1 MMTMVM
7 TGRGYVDHYFLTM
20 YPVIIK
26 LYSSMLVVE
35 LRITDKAFIS
45 FHEVV
50 VELQWMIDDGTG
62 PTRERLG
69 GGAA

>member
-1 MMTMVM
+1 
-7 TGRGYVDHYFLTM
+7 
-20 YPVIIK
+20 
-26 LYSSMLVVE
+26 MLIAE
-35 LRITDKAFIS
+35 LRITNKMFIL
-45 FHEVV
+45 FNEVV